1 MVEMTR
7 EQRVTTALRAH
18 ASSASDAC
26 KPCPYTGAEYCGE
39 DMAADALEM
48 IAAQQDY
55 IALLHDRL
63 EAKER
68 EAAQTQVIRDWM
80 ARQMEEAEK

>member
-1 MVEMTR
+1 MVEMNR
-7 EQRVTTALRAH
+7 EQSVTDALRAH
-18 ASSASDAC
+18 SCVEPLACVQCAYNGARTCSS
-26 KPCPYTGAEYCGE
+26 

-63 EAKER
+63 EAAER
-68 EAAQTQVIRDWM
+68 EAAQTQAIRDWM
-80 ARQMEEAEK
+80 ARQMEGTK

>member
-18 ASSASDAC
+18 TSSARNAC
-26 KPCPYTGAEYCGE
+26 KTCMYAGAEYCGE
-39 DMAADALEM
+39 YMAADALEM

-63 EAKER
+63 EAAER
-68 EAAQTQVIRDWM
+68 EAAQTQAIRDWM
-80 ARQMEEAEK
+80 ARQMEGAK